1 MMTPVEKA
9 LAAEANVM
17 MLVVNA
23 VVKEWET
30 KKNITTEKKAAA
42 DKADKVAK
50 AAEAHEA
57 ASMRTWG
64 TWLTAACAA
73 VDANAVRNAAILE
86 AEAAVADMNDAAMA
100 VTMIVDKMYPEPI
113 NHKKHGHTKRERRQA
128 KHFNIET
135 TSGKTYY

>member
-1 MMTPVEKA
+1 MTPVEKA

-100 VTMIVDKMYPEPI
+100 VTMIVEKMYPEPI
-113 NHKKHGHTKRERRQA
+113 NHKKRGRRQA
-128 KHFNIET
+128 KHFNIKT

>member
-100 VTMIVDKMYPEPI
+100 VTMIVEKMYPEPI
-113 NHKKHGHTKRERRQA
+113 NHKKRGRRQA
-128 KHFNIET
+128 KHFNIKT

>member
-23 VVKEWET
+23 AVKEWEA
-30 KKNITTEKKAAA
+30 KKNIATEKKAAA
-42 DKADKVAK
+42 DKADMAAK
-50 AAEAHEA
+50 AAVAHEA
-57 ASMRTWG
+57 ASMRTTGSW
-64 TWLTAACAA
+64 TRLMTVVWAATEARAVSHAA
-73 VDANAVRNAAILE
+73 MLE

-100 VTMIVDKMYPEPI
+100 VTMIVEKMYPEPI
-113 NHKKHGHTKRERRQA
+113 NHKKRGRRQA
-128 KHFNIET
+128 KHFNIKT

>member
-23 VVKEWET
+23 AVKEWEA
-30 KKNITTEKKAAA
+30 KKNIATEKKAAA
-42 DKADKVAK
+42 DKADMAAK
-50 AAEAHEA
+50 ATATQEA
-57 ASMRTWG
+57 ASMRTTGSW
-64 TWLTAACAA
+64 TRLMTVVWAATEARAVSHAA
-73 VDANAVRNAAILE
+73 MLE

-100 VTMIVDKMYPEPI
+100 VTVIVEKMYPEPI
-113 NHKKHGHTKRERRQA
+113 NHKKRGRHQA
-128 KHFNIET
+128 KHFNIKT

>member
-100 VTMIVDKMYPEPI
+100 VTMIVEKMYPEPI
-113 NHKKHGHTKRERRQA
+113 NHKKRERRQA

>member
-50 AAEAHEA
+50 AAVAHEA
-57 ASMRTWG
+57 ASMWTSG

-73 VDANAVRNAAILE
+73 HDAKAVRNAAMLE

-100 VTMIVDKMYPEPI
+100 VTMIVEKMYPEPI
-113 NHKKHGHTKRERRQA
+113 NHKKRGRRQA
-128 KHFNIET
+128 KHFNIKT